1 MTALNATFSTRSEEM
16 LDVWLVEDND
26 NYRETIAELVE
37 SADPFRP
44 LAFRSCEAMTAAL
57 QEGHVPQVALMDIEL
72 PGCSGIEGVRRI
84 TEVSPTSQIIMLTVH
99 ADSDRIFE
107 AICAGASGYLL
118 KSASAEEVL
127 DAIDGVL
134 QGRAPMDGQ
143 IARKVLKMFQH
154 IATPKGEY
162 DLTDR
167 EQEVLDLLVDGLTK
181 KQIAQDLVVSFHTI
195 DTHIRNIYAKLH
207 VHSRSDAVAKA
218 LRERLV

>member
-1 MTALNATFSTRSEEM
+1 M

-26 NYRETIAELVE
+26 DYRETIAELIE
-37 SADPFRP
+37 GTDQFRP
-44 LAFRSCEAMTAAL
+44 LAFRSCEEMTVAL
-57 QEGHVPQVALMDIEL
+57 EEGHVPQVALMDIEL
-72 PGCSGIEGVRRI
+72 PGRSGIEGVRRI
-84 TEVSPTSQIIMLTVH
+84 KGASPTSQIIMLTVH
-99 ADSDRIFE
+99 ADRDRVFE

-118 KSASAEEVL
+118 KSASAEGVL

-134 QGRAPMDGQ
+134 RGRAPMDGE
-143 IARKVLKMFQH
+143 IAHKMLKMFQH
-154 IATPKGEY
+154 LAGPKGEY

-167 EQEVLDLLVDGLTK
+167 EQEVLELLVDGLTK
-181 KQIAQDLVVSFHTI
+181 QQIAEELVVSFHTI